1 MSKVYSVY
9 LLRYFPRIYRCLRG
23 NNKRSKETILI
34 IVVVVVVEKGMETRI
49 LFFSDRIA
57 EPEDEW
63 DLRKF

>member
-9 LLRYFPRIYRCLRG
+9 LLRYFPRIYRYLRG

-34 IVVVVVVEKGMETRI
+34 IVVVVVEKGMETRI

>member
-1 MSKVYSVY
+1 MSKIYSVY
-9 LLRYFPRIYRCLRG
+9 LLRYFPCIYRYLRG

>member
-9 LLRYFPRIYRCLRG
+9 LLRYFPRIYRYLRG

-49 LFFSDRIA
+49 LFFRTELQNLKMSGT
-57 EPEDEW
+57 
-63 DLRKF
+63 